1 MSSMQWQTLSQFD
14 LPKKYSISICIK
26 FLVKMLKWENGDR
39 ETRLRPTIKTGW
51 PRKRPKC

>member
-1 MSSMQWQTLSQFD
+1 MLNMQWQTLSQFD
-14 LPKKYSISICIK
+14 LPKNTFISICIK
-26 FLVKMLKWENGDR
+26 LLVKIHKWENGVR